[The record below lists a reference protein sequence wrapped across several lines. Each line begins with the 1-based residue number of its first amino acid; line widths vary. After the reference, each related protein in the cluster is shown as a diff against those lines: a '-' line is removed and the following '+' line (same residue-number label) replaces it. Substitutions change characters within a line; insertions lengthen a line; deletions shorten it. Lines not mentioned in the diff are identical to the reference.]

1 MARINLTG
9 PSGMGKTTL
18 AKWISEE
25 YNIPF
30 VSGSYS
36 DLVPETA
43 KMPHKDMISQD
54 AKLIQEQ
61 DTQVLNLRR
70 KAFDSFETMISD
82 RSYLDSAAYFIN
94 KLSHRIPQC
103 ETEQFIEICREL
115 TCKQC
120 DKVIFIPA
128 GVNHLKDWMMEDN
141 QKRSTNLYFHIE
153 ISQVIYWILID
164 LWRAELEYTIG
175 ISDTQDAPVYRV
187 YMSKNGETFSTDIMI
202 IPDSCTDL
210 EKRKEFVDAFL
221 RM

>member
-1 MARINLTG
+1 MARINITG

-25 YNIPF
+25 YQIPF

-70 KAFDSFETMISD
+70 KTFDNFETMVSD

-103 ETEQFIEICREL
+103 ETDQFIEICREL

-128 GVNHLKDWMMEDN
+128 DTYHLKYWKMEDN
-141 QKRSTNLYFHIE
+141 GKRSTNLFFHIE
-153 ISQVIYWILID
+153 VSQLIYWLITDLWQGELINTIATQGSVDAPIFRVSLEKNNQRYSADILIIQPEMTS
-164 LWRAELEYTIG
+164 LA
-175 ISDTQDAPVYRV
+175 YRKQV
-187 YMSKNGETFSTDIMI
+187 
-202 IPDSCTDL
+202 
-210 EKRKEFVDAFL
+210 VDAFL

>member
-43 KMPHKDMISQD
+43 AMPHKDMIAQD

-61 DTQVLNLRR
+61 DTKVVNLRK
-70 KAFDSFETMISD
+70 KAFNKLTTLVSD

-103 ETEQFIEICREL
+103 EVEHFIEICREL
-115 TCKQC
+115 TLTQC
-120 DKVIFIPA
+120 DKIIFIPA
-128 GVNHLKDWMMEDN
+128 DTHHLHFWSMEDN
-141 QKRSTNLYFHIE
+141 HKRSTNLYFHIE
-153 ISQVIYWILID
+153 ISLLISWLID
-164 LWRAELEYTIG
+164 LWGGELLTTIH
-175 ISDTQDAPVYRV
+175 SDGPVDAAVVRLTGQVYDQT
-187 YMSKNGETFSTDIMI
+187 YHTDILIIDPMI
-202 IPDSCTDL
+202 DTL
-210 EKRKEFVDAFL
+210 KYRQEVVDQFL

>member
-9 PSGMGKTTL
+9 ASGMGKTTL
-18 AKWISEE
+18 AKWISET
-25 YNIPF
+25 YHIPF
-30 VSGSYS
+30 ISGSYS

-43 KMPHKDMISQD
+43 KMPHRDMISQD
-54 AKLIQEQ
+54 AKIIQLQ

-70 KAFDSFETMISD
+70 KAFDSFETMVSD

-120 DKVIFIPA
+120 DKIIFIPA
-128 GVNHLKDWMMEDN
+128 GVNHLKNWTMEDN

-164 LWRAELEYTIG
+164 LWGAEFEYTID
-175 ISDTQDAPVYRV
+175 INDTQDAPVYRV
-187 YMSKNGETFSTDIMI
+187 HMDKDRETFFTEIMI
-202 IPDSCTDL
+202 IPDSCTDF
-210 EKRKEFVDAFL
+210 EKRKELVDAFL

>member
-9 PSGMGKTTL
+9 ASGMGKTTL
-18 AKWISEE
+18 AKWISET
-25 YNIPF
+25 YQIPF
-30 VSGSYS
+30 ISGSYS
-36 DLVPETA
+36 DLIPETA
-43 KMPHKDMISQD
+43 KMPHRDMISQD
-54 AKLIQEQ
+54 AKIIQLQ

-70 KAFDSFETMISD
+70 KAFDSFETMVSD

-120 DKVIFIPA
+120 DKIIFIPA
-128 GVNHLKDWMMEDN
+128 GVNHLKNWTVEDN
-141 QKRSTNLYFHIE
+141 QKRSTNMYFHIE
-153 ISQVIYWILID
+153 ISQIIYWILID
-164 LWRAELEYTIG
+164 LWGAELEYTID

-187 YMSKNGETFSTDIMI
+187 HMNKNGETFSTDIMI

-210 EKRKEFVDAFL
+210 EKREEFVDAFL

>member
-1 MARINLTG
+1 MARINITG

-18 AKWISEE
+18 AKWISET
-25 YNIPF
+25 YQIPF
-30 VSGSYS
+30 ISGSYS

-70 KAFDSFETMISD
+70 KAFDSFETMVSD

-128 GVNHLKDWMMEDN
+128 DIYHLKHWEMEDN
-141 QKRSTNLYFHIE
+141 GKRSTNLFFHIE
-153 ISQVIYWILID
+153 VSQLIYWLIVD
-164 LWRAELEYTIG
+164 LWQGELEYTID

-187 YMSKNGETFSTDIMI
+187 NMEKNGETFSTDIMI
-202 IPDSCTDL
+202 IPDSCTDF

>member
-18 AKWISEE
+18 AKWISET
-25 YNIPF
+25 YQIPF
-30 VSGSYS
+30 ISGSYS

-43 KMPHKDMISQD
+43 KMTHRDMISQD
-54 AKLIQEQ
+54 AKIIQLQ

-70 KAFDSFETMISD
+70 KAFDSFETMVSD

-103 ETEQFIEICREL
+103 ETEPFIEICREL

-164 LWRAELEYTIG
+164 LWGAELEYTID
-175 ISDTQDAPVYRV
+175 INDTQDAPVYRV
-187 YMSKNGETFSTDIMI
+187 YMEKNGETFSTDIMI
-202 IPDSCTDL
+202 IPDSCTDF
-210 EKRKEFVDAFL
+210 EKRKEFVDCFL

>member
-18 AKWISEE
+18 AKWISNE
-25 YNIPF
+25 YQIPF
-30 VSGSYS
+30 ISGSYS
-36 DLVPETA
+36 DLIPETA
-43 KMPHKDMISQD
+43 KMPHQDMIAQD

-128 GVNHLKDWMMEDN
+128 GVNHLQNWTMEDN

-153 ISQVIYWILID
+153 ISQLIYWIMID
-164 LWRAELEYTIG
+164 LWGAELEYTID
-175 ISDTQDAPVYRV
+175 INDTQDAPVYRV
-187 YMSKNGETFSTDIMI
+187 NMNKNGEIFSTDIMI
-202 IPDSCTDL
+202 IPDSCNDF
-210 EKRKEFVDAFL
+210 EKRKGFVDAFL

>member
-9 PSGMGKTTL
+9 ASGMGKTTL
-18 AKWISEE
+18 AKWISET
-25 YNIPF
+25 YQIPF
-30 VSGSYS
+30 ISGSYS
-36 DLVPETA
+36 DLIPETA
-43 KMPHKDMISQD
+43 KMPHRDMISQD
-54 AKLIQEQ
+54 AKIIQLQ

-70 KAFDSFETMISD
+70 KAFDSFETMVSD

-128 GVNHLKDWMMEDN
+128 DTYHLKHWEMEDN
-141 QKRSTNLYFHIE
+141 GKRSTNLYFHIE
-153 ISQVIYWILID
+153 ISQLIYWLITD
-164 LWRAELEYTIG
+164 LWGGELINTIITDG
-175 ISDTQDAPVYRV
+175 PVDAPVFRV
-187 YMSKNGETFSTDIMI
+187 SLEKGNQIYSTDILVIHPEM
-202 IPDSCTDL
+202 DSLDY
-210 EKRKEFVDAFL
+210 RKQVVDTFL

>member
-36 DLVPETA
+36 DLIPETA
-43 KMPHKDMISQD
+43 KMPHKDMIAQD
-54 AKLIQEQ
+54 ARLIFEQ
-61 DTQVLNLRR
+61 DVKVLNLRR
-70 KAFDSFETMISD
+70 ISFEKFDTLVSD

-94 KLSHRIPQC
+94 KLSHRLPQC
-103 ETEQFIEICREL
+103 ETEQFIETCREL
-115 TCKQC
+115 TCIQC

-128 GVNHLKDWMMEDN
+128 DTYHLTHWEMEDN
-141 QKRSTNLYFHIE
+141 GKRSTNLYFHIE
-153 ISQVIYWILID
+153 ISQLIYWLITD
-164 LWRAELEYTIG
+164 LWEGELINTIITNG
-175 ISDTQDAPVYRV
+175 PVDAPVFRV
-187 YMSKNGETFSTDIMI
+187 SLKKGNQVYSSDILVIHPEM
-202 IPDSCTDL
+202 DSLDY
-210 EKRKEFVDAFL
+210 RKEVVDTFL

>member
-1 MARINLTG
+1 
-9 PSGMGKTTL
+9 MGKTTL
-18 AKWISEE
+18 AKWISET
-25 YNIPF
+25 YQVPF
-30 VSGSYS
+30 ISGSYS

-43 KMPHKDMISQD
+43 KMPHRDMISQD
-54 AKLIQEQ
+54 AKLIFLQ

-70 KAFDSFETMISD
+70 KAFDNFETMVSD

-128 GVNHLKDWMMEDN
+128 GVNHLKNWTMEDN

-153 ISQVIYWILID
+153 ISQIIYWILID
-164 LWRAELEYTIG
+164 LWGAELEYTID

-187 YMSKNGETFSTDIMI
+187 HMDKNGETFSTDIMI

>member
-43 KMPHKDMISQD
+43 TMPHKDMIAQD

-61 DTQVLNLRR
+61 DTKVLNLRR
-70 KAFDSFETMISD
+70 KAFDKLTTLVSD

-103 ETEQFIEICREL
+103 EVEYFIEICREL
-115 TCKQC
+115 TLTQC

-128 GVNHLKDWMMEDN
+128 DTHHLEKWDMEDN
-141 QKRSTNLYFHIE
+141 HKRSTNLYFHIE
-153 ISQVIYWILID
+153 ISLLISWLID
-164 LWRAELEYTIG
+164 LWGGELITTCK
-175 ISDTQDAPVYRV
+175 SSLVDTAVMRLTGQVKGWTYH
-187 YMSKNGETFSTDIMI
+187 TDVLI
-202 IPDSCTDL
+202 INPLIDTLKDRQ
-210 EKRKEFVDAFL
+210 EVVDQFL

>member
-9 PSGMGKTTL
+9 ASGMGKTTL
-18 AKWISEE
+18 AKWISET
-25 YNIPF
+25 YQIPF

-43 KMPHKDMISQD
+43 KMPHKDMINQD

-70 KAFDSFETMISD
+70 KAFDSFETMVSD

-94 KLSHRIPQC
+94 KLSHRISQC

-128 GVNHLKDWMMEDN
+128 DTYHLKHWEMEDN
-141 QKRSTNLYFHIE
+141 GKRSTNLYFHIE
-153 ISQVIYWILID
+153 ISQIIYWILID
-164 LWRAELEYTIG
+164 LWGAELYYFI
-175 ISDTQDAPVYRV
+175 DTHDTGDAPVYRV
-187 YMSKNGETFSTDIMI
+187 QMDKNGETFSTDIMI
-202 IPDSCTDL
+202 IPDSCTDF